1 MIEFL
6 LVHWDCKELVPN
18 VAHRSKVWSQQMSPE
33 HPALPPKAISA
44 EKYTILKY
52 QGGLEMCRHDT
63 HINISLLME
72 IQYPVWRES
81 IAQQTSSFNLF
92 SKYGLA
98 FSGGLCTGT
107 RFECLWSIKFHMPY
121 NMDSC
126 GHTHTRL
133 SFELW
138 WPGRGRN
145 VCHLGTSNSSVVV
158 FTFIFCLMCDSNK
171 NVF

>member
-52 QGGLEMCRHDT
+52 QDWKEAWRCAGMIHILISPCWWRYNILCEGKILHDKQV
-63 HINISLLME
+63 H
-72 IQYPVWRES
+72 S
-81 IAQQTSSFNLF
+81 IYSASM
-92 SKYGLA
+92 A

-107 RFECLWSIKFHMPY
+107 RFECLWGIKFHMPY
-121 NMDSC
+121 NMYSC
-126 GHTHTRL
+126 GHAHTHTTQ
-133 SFELW
+133 FW
-138 WPGRGRN
+138 N
-145 VCHLGTSNSSVVV
+145 VVARER
-158 FTFIFCLMCDSNK
+158 
-171 NVF
+171 